1 MDRTHFIVKR
11 GRGKNTILDKEY
23 KNLIET
29 VVDCEEKED
38 RWEVYN
44 LVINELFKIDN
55 GLYFQ
60 EIKYRLTDK
69 EDPNKV
75 ILDVLSRY
83 ENHVLNGFTF
93 FLKKRIEEYAE
104 DDFFK
109 RFID

>member
-1 MDRTHFIVKR
+1 MDRSHFIIKS

-29 VVDCEEKED
+29 VVDNEEKED

-55 GLYFQ
+55 GIYFQ

-83 ENHVLNGFTF
+83 ENHSLTGFVF
-93 FLKKRIEEYAE
+93 FLKKRIEEYTE

-109 RFID
+109 RFFE